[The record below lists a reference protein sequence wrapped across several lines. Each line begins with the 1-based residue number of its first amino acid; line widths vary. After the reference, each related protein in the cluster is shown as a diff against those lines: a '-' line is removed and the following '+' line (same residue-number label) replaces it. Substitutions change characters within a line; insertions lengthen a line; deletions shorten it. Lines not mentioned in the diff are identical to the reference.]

1 MAEIYQTINSLVDNK
16 LIVFILSGIMGFIIN
31 VTYSFYGF
39 KWLDNINQKIIS
51 LIMAP
56 AMTVIAWTIA
66 GNLGLSLGM
75 IGALSIVR
83 FRTPIKSS
91 LELIIYFIFI
101 VIGISITVAPI
112 YTVLI
117 FMLTILTPLIFILNR
132 KNKNLNLEY
141 IDTYAK
147 ENSTANFII
156 GGKDIDENILSNSH
170 LENIIH
176 LRSEEN
182 GSGIQLTVKVK
193 DLDDFNMI
201 KKTLEEKTN
210 LISCEFIS

>member
-16 LIVFILSGIMGFIIN
+16 LIVFLLSGIMSFLIN

-117 FMLTILTPLIFILNR
+117 FMLTILVPLIFILNR

-182 GSGIQLTVKVK
+182 DSGIQLTVKVK
-193 DLDDFNMI
+193 DLNDFNKI
-201 KKTLEEKTN
+201 KKTLKEKTN

>member
-16 LIVFILSGIMGFIIN
+16 LIVFVLSGIMGFLIN

-117 FMLTILTPLIFILNR
+117 FLLTILTPLIFILNR

-156 GGKDIDENILSNSH
+156 GGEDIDENILSNSH

-193 DLDDFNMI
+193 DLNDFNNI
-201 KKTLEEKTN
+201 KKTLKEKTN

>member
-193 DLDDFNMI
+193 DLNDFNMI

>member
-1 MAEIYQTINSLVDNK
+1 
-16 LIVFILSGIMGFIIN
+16 
-31 VTYSFYGF
+31 
-39 KWLDNINQKIIS
+39 
-51 LIMAP
+51 
-56 AMTVIAWTIA
+56 
-66 GNLGLSLGM
+66 
-75 IGALSIVR
+75 
-83 FRTPIKSS
+83 
-91 LELIIYFIFI
+91 
-101 VIGISITVAPI
+101 
-112 YTVLI
+112 
-117 FMLTILTPLIFILNR
+117 MLTILTPLIFILNK

-193 DLDDFNMI
+193 DLNDFNKI
-201 KKTLEEKTN
+201 KKTLKEKTN

>member
-16 LIVFILSGIMGFIIN
+16 LIVFILLSGIMGFLIN

-117 FMLTILTPLIFILNR
+117 FMLTILTPLIFIL
-132 KNKNLNLEY
+132 K
-141 IDTYAK
+141 
-147 ENSTANFII
+147 
-156 GGKDIDENILSNSH
+156 
-170 LENIIH
+170 
-176 LRSEEN
+176 
-182 GSGIQLTVKVK
+182 
-193 DLDDFNMI
+193 
-201 KKTLEEKTN
+201 KKTK
-210 LISCEFIS
+210 I

>member
-16 LIVFILSGIMGFIIN
+16 LIVFILSGIMGFLIN

-193 DLDDFNMI
+193 DLNDFNMI

>member
-16 LIVFILSGIMGFIIN
+16 LIVFILSGIMGFLIN

-117 FMLTILTPLIFILNR
+117 FMLTILTPLIFILNK

-193 DLDDFNMI
+193 DLNDFNKI
-201 KKTLEEKTN
+201 KKTLKEKTN

>member
-16 LIVFILSGIMGFIIN
+16 LIVFILSGIMGFLIN

-91 LELIIYFIFI
+91 L
-101 VIGISITVAPI
+101 
-112 YTVLI
+112 
-117 FMLTILTPLIFILNR
+117 N
-132 KNKNLNLEY
+132 
-141 IDTYAK
+141 
-147 ENSTANFII
+147 
-156 GGKDIDENILSNSH
+156 
-170 LENIIH
+170 
-176 LRSEEN
+176 
-182 GSGIQLTVKVK
+182 
-193 DLDDFNMI
+193 
-201 KKTLEEKTN
+201 
-210 LISCEFIS
+210 

>member
-16 LIVFILSGIMGFIIN
+16 LIVFILSGIMGFLIN

-117 FMLTILTPLIFILNR
+117 FMLTILTPLIFILNK

-182 GSGIQLTVKVK
+182 GSGI
-193 DLDDFNMI
+193 
-201 KKTLEEKTN
+201 N
-210 LISCEFIS
+210 LLLKLKI